1 MAKLA
6 KFNEIVRD
14 FNDVADFA
22 IIYISEAHAKDG
34 WAFKNNYEI
43 RQHQS
48 LHERLDAAKHV
59 LARNPPCPVY
69 VDTMA
74 NTMKTAYAALPERLY
89 VIDEDKIAYV
99 GEMGPEGY
107 NLDELRRWL
116 AEYRNNAR
124 RRTWTR

>member
-6 KFNEIVRD
+6 KFNEVVRD

-22 IIYISEAHAKDG
+22 IVYISEAHAQDG

-43 RQHQS
+43 RQHQN
-48 LHERLDAAKHV
+48 LDERLNAAKFV
-59 LARNPPCPVY
+59 LAQNPPCPVF
-69 VDTMA
+69 VDTMSD
-74 NTMKTAYAALPERLY
+74 TTQFAYAALPERLY

-99 GEMGPEGY
+99 GGLGPDGY
-107 NLDELRRWL
+107 SLDELRRWL
-116 AEYRNNAR
+116 TEYRNNAR